1 MFGIM
6 ARIENLIL
14 TVWVGGL
21 ISIGYVAVPVLF
33 KTLEDRSM
41 AGELAGTMFT
51 VVSVIGA
58 VCGLILLVSMW
69 KNLGKNKFRHWR
81 FWTVIIMLLLV
92 LIGAVVLQPIMAN
105 LKLEGLAEG
114 SEAAAEFGKLHG
126 ISAMLYMA
134 TVILGSIL
142 VMAGSRSKKT
152 IKTLSDIHEIK
163 D

>member
-41 AGELAGTMFT
+41 AGDIAGTMFT

-58 VCGLILLVSMW
+58 VCGFILLLSMW
-69 KNLGKNKFRHWR
+69 RHLGKNKFKHWR
-81 FWTVIIMLLLV
+81 FWTVIIMLILV

-105 LKLEGLAEG
+105 IKQDGLVEG
-114 SEAAAEFGKLHG
+114 SEAVAQFAKLHG
-126 ISAMLYMA
+126 ISAILYLA

-152 IKTLSDIHEIK
+152 IKTMSDIHK
-163 D
+163 L